1 MIWDTIV
8 AGFGGQG
15 LLFAGRVLAQAAM
28 LEGLEVTWLPSYG
41 PQMRGGTANC
51 SVVISDQA
59 IYSPLVRHP
68 RGLIA
73 LNQPSLNE
81 FGPLVRPGGL
91 VVVNS
96 SLVLDIAAS
105 SGLTTVEV
113 PASEIALRL
122 GSVRVANMVA
132 LGAYLGS
139 TQLLSASSIQAA
151 LERALPGSRADLCKL
166 NLAAFQEGTTYGEA
180 ATHQSQGGHA
190 HAAAGRSDG
199 ALRMGEKSGVCRG

>member
-1 MIWDTIV
+1 MIWDTII

-15 LLFAGRVLAQAAM
+15 LLFAGRILAQAAM
-28 LEGLEVTWLPSYG
+28 LDGFEVTWLPSYG

-51 SVVISDQA
+51 SVIISDQT

-73 LNQPSLNE
+73 LNRPSLNE
-81 FGPLVRPGGL
+81 FGPLVRRDGI

-96 SLVLDIAAS
+96 SLVDDAPVS
-105 SGLTTVEV
+105 SESSTVEV

-139 TQLLSASSIQAA
+139 VHLLSKRSIRAA
-151 LERALPGSRADLCKL
+151 LKKAFPASRAELYKLNMAALREGAPYGAATRHPLKSGHAYGFARGNHRALW
-166 NLAAFQEGTTYGEA
+166 TGEA
-180 ATHQSQGGHA
+180 
-190 HAAAGRSDG
+190 SD
-199 ALRMGEKSGVCRG
+199 VCEE